1 MCNTTLD
8 IVAFNCNH
16 ITQKPEAGIEN
27 LRLTQPTKPHTA
39 STNQTNNKK
48 IKFMIKKIQILEM
61 INM

>member
-1 MCNTTLD
+1 MQHN
-8 IVAFNCNH
+8 IGYMAFNCNY

-27 LRLTQPTKPHTA
+27 LRLTQPTKPQTA

-48 IKFMIKKIQILEM
+48 IKFMIKKIQMSEK